1 MPGARPTPRSARARS
16 ASTRP
21 SSTGSA
27 CRRRASSRCRP
38 IPWWLPTPSA
48 FTPAAPAPAARCGS
62 KSGLT
67 AGAARSCRG
76 PRSTRGAASPW
87 HGAAGSATSPPAP
100 ASSRTR
106 GARAAASPPSIPPEP
121 QRTPPNMPWDPAQY
135 LKFAGPRLR
144 PAIDLIARI
153 EAAAPRL
160 VYDLG
165 AGAGNVTRL
174 LAERWPQ
181 AEIVGVDGSPEMLA
195 RAAAELPHLA
205 WEQADLAAWRPHR
218 APDLIYSNAALHWI
232 EGHRELIVA
241 LFAAL
246 APGGTLA
253 IQMPRNFA
261 APSHRSMGEAARMGP
276 WRSVLKPLLRPAP
289 VSEPEVY
296 YDLLAGRARRLDI
309 WESE

>member
-1 MPGARPTPRSARARS
+1 
-16 ASTRP
+16 
-21 SSTGSA
+21 
-27 CRRRASSRCRP
+27 
-38 IPWWLPTPSA
+38 
-48 FTPAAPAPAARCGS
+48 
-62 KSGLT
+62 
-67 AGAARSCRG
+67 
-76 PRSTRGAASPW
+76 
-87 HGAAGSATSPPAP
+87 
-100 ASSRTR
+100 
-106 GARAAASPPSIPPEP
+106 
-121 QRTPPNMPWDPAQY
+121 MPWDPAQY

-153 EAAAPRL
+153 EAAAPRR

-205 WEQADLAAWRPHR
+205 WEQADLAAWRPRR

-261 APSHRSMGEAARMGP
+261 APSPRSMGEAARMGP
-276 WRSVLKPLLRPAP
+276 WRSVLAPLLRPAP

-309 WESE
+309 WESEYLQVLDGEHPVKEFTKSTWLAPLLDALDEPWKSQFEACYTELVDRAYPRRADGKTLFPFRRLFIVATAG